1 MTADADQGERAGG
14 GPLAEYTR
22 RRDARREAVRALE
35 QRAAR
40 ISNFRLWSFL
50 LTCGLLAAA
59 WWSDE
64 LSGGWAAIPG
74 VLFLGLVVRHEAI
87 HRALARAARAVTYYE
102 DGLARLDGSW
112 PGRGVDGLEHAS
124 EEHPYAAD
132 LDLFGDQF
140 FAFHER
146 GGVIDGVGLV
156 DIWFDNAMFLL
167 NAIDSLAGDESLV
180 ALRKR
185 RSKYRRLTKIDEL
198 TEEAVDQKETE
209 VKNASER
216 AEAELAQAKAAL
228 EAKVKQIQEREGVDE
243 TTKAVLIQS
252 AEDAENRRLNAKTE
266 RIEREKA
273 RAITRAE
280 AELARKVDDQQ
291 NKVRLFAV
299 LVPPIPALL
308 LGALIFGRRRRRER
322 DAIPAARKKRGAA

>member
-1 MTADADQGERAGG
+1 
-14 GPLAEYTR
+14 
-22 RRDARREAVRALE
+22 
-35 QRAAR
+35 
-40 ISNFRLWSFL
+40 
-50 LTCGLLAAA
+50 
-59 WWSDE
+59 
-64 LSGGWAAIPG
+64 
-74 VLFLGLVVRHEAI
+74 
-87 HRALARAARAVTYYE
+87 
-102 DGLARLDGSW
+102 
-112 PGRGVDGLEHAS
+112 
-124 EEHPYAAD
+124 
-132 LDLFGDQF
+132 
-140 FAFHER
+140 
-146 GGVIDGVGLV
+146 
-156 DIWFDNAMFLL
+156 
-167 NAIDSLAGDESLV
+167 
-180 ALRKR
+180 
-185 RSKYRRLTKIDEL
+185 
-198 TEEAVDQKETE
+198 ETE